1 MDISSYNLDLHKHTL
16 SKWAASRAASQSKGF
31 KFSVELGSKLLLFG
45 KKGSQ
50 ASDQEFIDYIKQ
62 IENFNSQDDYDSW
75 HHQTILNMTSY
86 TDELKQL
93 LDKHNKSF
101 NNYTYGIAAK
111 ILNCYLKVFFLESF
125 GNQKFADFIHPP
137 VDAIL
142 LKALRKEDKKL
153 FNFKNSI
160 FTNIGVLK
168 IPTWTRINENEYK
181 EIIKLMKEFLS
192 IKGQNGLWKIESFW
206 IGHQ

>member
-1 MDISSYNLDLHKHTL
+1 MDISSYNLDFHKHIL

-137 VDAIL
+137 VDAVL

>member
-1 MDISSYNLDLHKHTL
+1 MDISSYNLDFHKHIL

-75 HHQTILNMTSY
+75 HHQTIVNMTSY

-153 FNFKNSI
+153 FNFKNSV

>member
-1 MDISSYNLDLHKHTL
+1 MDISSYNLDFHKHIL

-31 KFSVELGSKLLLFG
+31 KFSVELGSKLLLLG

>member
-1 MDISSYNLDLHKHTL
+1 MDISSYNLDFHKHIL

-75 HHQTILNMTSY
+75 HHQTIVNMTSY
-86 TDELKQL
+86 TDELKHL

-153 FNFKNSI
+153 FNFKNSV

>member
-1 MDISSYNLDLHKHTL
+1 MDISSYNLDFHKHIL

-75 HHQTILNMTSY
+75 HHQTIVNMTSY

-153 FNFKNSI
+153 FNFKNSV

-181 EIIKLMKEFLS
+181 MIIKLMKEFLS

>member
-1 MDISSYNLDLHKHTL
+1 MDISSYNLDFHKHIL

-75 HHQTILNMTSY
+75 HHQTIVNMTSY

-153 FNFKNSI
+153 FNFKNSV

-181 EIIKLMKEFLS
+181 EIIKLMKE
-192 IKGQNGLWKIESFW
+192 
-206 IGHQ
+206 

>member
-1 MDISSYNLDLHKHTL
+1 MNISSYNLDFHKHIL

-31 KFSVELGSKLLLFG
+31 KFSVELGSELLLLG
-45 KKGSQ
+45 KKGCKTN
-50 ASDQEFIDYIKQ
+50 DKEFIDYIKQ

-75 HHQTILNMTSY
+75 HHQTIVNMTSG
-86 TDELKQL
+86 TDELKEL
-93 LDKHNKSF
+93 LNINNKSF
-101 NNYTYGIAAK
+101 NNYAYGIAAK

-142 LKALRKEDKKL
+142 LKALRKEDKTL
-153 FNFKNSI
+153 FNFKDSI
-160 FTNIGVLK
+160 FIHIGVQK

-181 EIIKLMKEFLS
+181 EIIKLMKEFLFS
-192 IKGQNGLWKIESFW
+192 KDQNGLWKIESFW

>member
-1 MDISSYNLDLHKHTL
+1 MDISSYNLDFHKHIL

-45 KKGSQ
+45 KKRSQ

-75 HHQTILNMTSY
+75 HHQTIVNMTSY

-153 FNFKNSI
+153 FNFKNSV

-181 EIIKLMKEFLS
+181 MIIKLMKEFLS

>member
-1 MDISSYNLDLHKHTL
+1 MDISSYNLDFHKHIL

-62 IENFNSQDDYDSW
+62 IENFNSQDDYDYW
-75 HHQTILNMTSY
+75 HHQSILNMTSY

-153 FNFKNSI
+153 FNFKNSV

-181 EIIKLMKEFLS
+181 MIIKLMKEFVS
-192 IKGQNGLWKIESFW
+192 SKNQKGLWKIEFFW

>member
-31 KFSVELGSKLLLFG
+31 KFSVELGSKLLLLG

-75 HHQTILNMTSY
+75 HHQTIVNMTSY

-111 ILNCYLKVFFLESF
+111 ILNCYLKIFFLESF

>member
-1 MDISSYNLDLHKHTL
+1 MDISSYNLDFHKHIL

-75 HHQTILNMTSY
+75 HHQTIVNMTSY

-142 LKALRKEDKKL
+142 LKALRKEDEKL
-153 FNFKNSI
+153 FNFKNSV

>member
-50 ASDQEFIDYIKQ
+50 VIDEEFIDYIKQ

-142 LKALRKEDKKL
+142 LKALKKEDKKL
-153 FNFKNSI
+153 FNFKNSV

>member
-1 MDISSYNLDLHKHTL
+1 MDITSYNLDLHKHTL

-75 HHQTILNMTSY
+75 HHQTIVNMTSY
-86 TDELKQL
+86 IDELKQL

>member
-1 MDISSYNLDLHKHTL
+1 MDISSYNLDFHKHIL

-31 KFSVELGSKLLLFG
+31 KFSVELGSKLLLLG

-125 GNQKFADFIHPP
+125 HNQKFADFIHPP

-142 LKALRKEDKKL
+142 LKALRKEDEKL
-153 FNFKNSI
+153 FNFKNSV
-160 FTNIGVLK
+160 FTNIGVQK

-181 EIIKLMKEFLS
+181 MIIKLMKEFVS
-192 IKGQNGLWKIESFW
+192 SKNQNGLWKIESFW

>member
-1 MDISSYNLDLHKHTL
+1 MDISSYNLDFHKHIL

-75 HHQTILNMTSY
+75 HHQTIVNMTSY

-153 FNFKNSI
+153 FNFKNSV

-181 EIIKLMKEFLS
+181 MIIKLMKEFVS
-192 IKGQNGLWKIESFW
+192 SKNQKGLWKIEFFW

>member
-1 MDISSYNLDLHKHTL
+1 MDISSYNLDFHKHIL

-45 KKGSQ
+45 KKRSQ

-75 HHQTILNMTSY
+75 HHQTIVNMTSY

-153 FNFKNSI
+153 FNFKNSV

>member
-1 MDISSYNLDLHKHTL
+1 MDISSYNLDFHKHIL

-45 KKGSQ
+45 KKRSQ

-75 HHQTILNMTSY
+75 HHQTIVNMTSY

-153 FNFKNSI
+153 FNFKNSV

-181 EIIKLMKEFLS
+181 MIIKLMKEFVS
-192 IKGQNGLWKIESFW
+192 SKNQKGLWKIESFW

>member
-1 MDISSYNLDLHKHTL
+1 MDISSYNLDFHKHTL
-16 SKWAASRAASQSKGF
+16 SKWAASRAASQSKDF
-31 KFSVELGSKLLLFG
+31 KFSVKLGSELLMLG
-45 KKGSQ
+45 KKGFQVSNQ
-50 ASDQEFIDYIKQ
+50 DFIDYIKQ
-62 IENFNSQDDYDSW
+62 IENFNTQDDYDSW
-75 HHQTILNMTSY
+75 HHQTIMNMTS
-86 TDELKQL
+86 DNDKLKNL
-93 LDKHNKSF
+93 LNINNKSL
-101 NNYTYGIAAK
+101 NNYTYGIATK

-153 FNFKNSI
+153 FNFKNSL
-160 FTNIGVLK
+160 FTNIGVQK
-168 IPTWTRINENEYK
+168 IPTWTRINQDEYK

-192 IKGQNGLWKIESFW
+192 SKNQNGLWKIEFFW

>member
-1 MDISSYNLDLHKHTL
+1 MDISSYNLDFHKHIL

-75 HHQTILNMTSY
+75 HHQTIVNMTSY
-86 TDELKQL
+86 TDELKHL

-153 FNFKNSI
+153 FNFKNSV

-181 EIIKLMKEFLS
+181 MIIKLMKEFVS
-192 IKGQNGLWKIESFW
+192 SKNQKGLWKIEFFW

>member
-45 KKGSQ
+45 KKESQ
-50 ASDQEFIDYIKQ
+50 VIDEEFIDYIKQ

-86 TDELKQL
+86 THELKQL

-181 EIIKLMKEFLS
+181 MIIKLMKEFVS
-192 IKGQNGLWKIESFW
+192 SKNQKGLWKIESFW

>member
-1 MDISSYNLDLHKHTL
+1 MDISSYNLDFHKHIL

-45 KKGSQ
+45 KKRSQ

-75 HHQTILNMTSY
+75 HHQTIVNMTSY
-86 TDELKQL
+86 TDELKHL

-153 FNFKNSI
+153 FNFKNSV

>member
-1 MDISSYNLDLHKHTL
+1 MDISSYNLDFHKHIL

-75 HHQTILNMTSY
+75 HHQTIVNMTSY

-137 VDAIL
+137 VDAVL

-181 EIIKLMKEFLS
+181 MIIKLMKEFVS
-192 IKGQNGLWKIESFW
+192 SKNQKGLWKIESFW

>member
-1 MDISSYNLDLHKHTL
+1 MDISSYNSDFHKHIL
-16 SKWAASRAASQSKGF
+16 SRWAASRAASQSKGF

-45 KKGSQ
+45 TSKSQ
-50 ASDQEFIDYIKQ
+50 TSDQEFIDYIKQ
-62 IENFNSQDDYDSW
+62 IETFNSQDDFDSW
-75 HHQTILNMTSY
+75 HHQTIVNMITDSY
-86 TDELKQL
+86 EFRQL
-93 LDKHNKSF
+93 LDTHNKSH

-111 ILNCYLKVFFLESF
+111 LLNCYLKVFFLESF
-125 GNQKFADFIHPP
+125 GKQNFADFIHPP

-142 LKALRKEDKKL
+142 LKALRKDNKKL

-160 FTNIGVLK
+160 FTNIGVQK

-181 EIIKLMKEFLS
+181 TIISLMKEFVS
-192 IKGQNGLWKIESFW
+192 SKNQNGLWKIESFW

>member
-1 MDISSYNLDLHKHTL
+1 
-16 SKWAASRAASQSKGF
+16 
-31 KFSVELGSKLLLFG
+31 
-45 KKGSQ
+45 
-50 ASDQEFIDYIKQ
+50 
-62 IENFNSQDDYDSW
+62 
-75 HHQTILNMTSY
+75 MTSGN
-86 TDELKQL
+86 DKLKNL
-93 LDKHNKSF
+93 LNINNKSL

-160 FTNIGVLK
+160 FTNIGIQK
-168 IPTWTRINENEYK
+168 IPTWTRINQDEYK

-192 IKGQNGLWKIESFW
+192 SKNQNGLWKIEFFW

>member
-153 FNFKNSI
+153 FNFKNSV

>member
-45 KKGSQ
+45 KKRSQ

-86 TDELKQL
+86 THELKQL

-137 VDAIL
+137 VDAVL

-160 FTNIGVLK
+160 FTNIGV
-168 IPTWTRINENEYK
+168 
-181 EIIKLMKEFLS
+181 KLTCC
-192 IKGQNGLWKIESFW
+192 IT
-206 IGHQ
+206 

>member
-1 MDISSYNLDLHKHTL
+1 MDIKNYNLDLHKHIL

-31 KFSVELGSKLLLFG
+31 KFSVELGSKLLLLG

-50 ASDQEFIDYIKQ
+50 ASDQEFIDYVKQ

-75 HHQTILNMTSY
+75 HHQTIVNMTSY

-101 NNYTYGIAAK
+101 SNYTYGIAAK

-125 GNQKFADFIHPP
+125 CNQKFADFIHPP

-153 FNFKNSI
+153 FNFKNSV
-160 FTNIGVLK
+160 FTNIGVQK

-181 EIIKLMKEFLS
+181 TIIKLMKEFVS
-192 IKGQNGLWKIESFW
+192 SKNENGLWKIESFW

>member
-1 MDISSYNLDLHKHTL
+1 MDISSYNLDFHKHTL
-16 SKWAASRAASQSKGF
+16 SKWAASRAASQSKHF
-31 KFSVELGSKLLLFG
+31 KFSVELGSELLMLG
-45 KKGSQ
+45 KKGFKVTNQ
-50 ASDQEFIDYIKQ
+50 DFINYIKQ
-62 IENFNSQDDYDSW
+62 IENFKTQDDYDSW
-75 HHQTILNMTSY
+75 HHQTIMNMTSGN
-86 TDELKQL
+86 DKLKNL
-93 LDKHNKSF
+93 LNINNKSL

-160 FTNIGVLK
+160 FTNIGIQK
-168 IPTWTRINENEYK
+168 IPTWTRINQDEYK

-192 IKGQNGLWKIESFW
+192 SKNQNGLWKIEFFW

>member
-1 MDISSYNLDLHKHTL
+1 
-16 SKWAASRAASQSKGF
+16 
-31 KFSVELGSKLLLFG
+31 
-45 KKGSQ
+45 
-50 ASDQEFIDYIKQ
+50 
-62 IENFNSQDDYDSW
+62 
-75 HHQTILNMTSY
+75 MTSG
-86 TDELKQL
+86 TDELKEL
-93 LDKHNKSF
+93 LNINNKSF

-142 LKALRKEDKKL
+142 LKALRKEDKTL
-153 FNFKNSI
+153 FNFKDPI
-160 FTNIGVLK
+160 FIHIGVQK

-192 IKGQNGLWKIESFW
+192 TKGQNGLWKIESFW

>member
-1 MDISSYNLDLHKHTL
+1 MDISSYNSDFHKHIL
-16 SKWAASRAASQSKGF
+16 SKWAASRAASQSKDF

-45 KKGSQ
+45 TSESQ

-62 IENFNSQDDYDSW
+62 IETFNSQDDFDSW
-75 HHQTILNMTSY
+75 HHQTIVNMI
-86 TDELKQL
+86 TDTYEFKQL
-93 LDKHNKSF
+93 LNTHNKSH

-111 ILNCYLKVFFLESF
+111 LLNCYLKVFFLESF
-125 GNQKFADFIHPP
+125 GKQNFADFIHPP

-142 LKALRKEDKKL
+142 LKALRKDDKKL

-160 FTNIGVLK
+160 FTNIGVQK

-181 EIIKLMKEFLS
+181 TIIKLMKEFVS
-192 IKGQNGLWKIESFW
+192 SKNENGLWKIESFW